1 MQTARLPTSRRAGL
15 LRIAICVCQLFAAG
29 LWCAASAQEPPTPL
43 SSRSAVV
50 TEITS
55 SIVID
60 GALDEAPWRRSPK
73 IGELVQRIPRAGAR
87 PTERTEVTL
96 LYDRNNLYIGVMCY
110 DSEPQRVLA
119 SQMARDA
126 SLNPDDRLSII
137 LDTFRDQSNAFHFST
152 NPNGALVDGLVFAN
166 GETNDDWDAIWIVK
180 TKRSSEGWSAEFA
193 IPFKSLAFPSGESVW
208 GFNIS
213 RIIQRKLEEVRWTG
227 ARFQTQF
234 FQVSEAG
241 EITNLE
247 NIEQGIGLDV
257 RPFIAQRWFHSGV
270 TGNDVVRGKPGLDLF
285 YNLTPSLRLST
296 TVNTDFGETEV
307 DDRQINLTR
316 FSIFFP
322 EKRSFFLQDAGVFNF
337 ATTGID
343 QPGGIPSP
351 GAEIFPFFSRR
362 VGLLRG
368 QEVPIDYGLKLTGR
382 AGRTEIG
389 VLNVRTREIPGVFDS
404 NMFVGR
410 VRQNFLEQSYV
421 GAIFTGGDPARPA
434 SSDDPF
440 TPAPTSMS
448 TTAGM
453 DIRLATSNFLG
464 TNRNMLVNAWGL
476 KTNKEGVE
484 DNNASFGFGA
494 HYNNDRFQGQFQWRE
509 IQENFDPEL
518 GFVQRSNVRMM
529 RLGASYNPRP
539 NPSSGIQQMF
549 HDVFYTRFTRLDN
562 GLVETWKL
570 YFTLFDW
577 HFMSGDSMHSLFDL
591 NPTYERLFE
600 PFEISPGVV
609 LPPGE
614 YRFTPMRIFFTSAQK
629 RALQGSIGLTFGNFW
644 SGTAKTLQTGLRYQ
658 LPPKFVISLNS
669 NQTFA
674 QLPEGNFVAR
684 IFSTQINYA
693 VSPFLSF
700 ANLIQFDNRSGNL
713 GLQSRVRWT
722 LEPGNDLFFIFGQ
735 GWIQEMGGFY
745 DFRTQDSRLA
755 TKLQYT
761 FRF

>member
-1 MQTARLPTSRRAGL
+1 MIAPTWCLAAPQQPGTTAP
-15 LRIAICVCQLFAAG
+15 V
-29 LWCAASAQEPPTPL
+29 
-43 SSRSAVV
+43 RSAVV
-50 TEITS
+50 TLINS
-55 SIVID
+55 PIVID
-60 GALDEAPWRRSPK
+60 GSLDETPWRRSPK
-73 IGELVQRIPRAGAR
+73 IGELVQRIPQAGAR

-96 LYDRNNLYIGVMCY
+96 LYDKDNLYIGVMCY
-110 DSEPQRVLA
+110 DSEPDRVNA

-126 SLNPDDRLSII
+126 MLNPDDRLSII

-152 NPNGALVDGLVFAN
+152 NPNGALVDGLIFAN
-166 GETNDDWDAIWIVK
+166 GETNDDWDAIWIVR
-180 TKRSSEGWSAEFA
+180 TERSDEGWSAEFS
-193 IPFKSLAFPSGESVW
+193 IPFKSLSFPSGETVW

-247 NIEQGIGLDV
+247 GLEQGVGLDV
-257 RPFIAQRWFHSGV
+257 RPFIAQRWLHEGV

-307 DDRQINLTR
+307 DARQINLTR

-343 QPGGIPSP
+343 QPGGIPNT

-362 VGLLRG
+362 IGLLRG
-368 QEVPIDYGLKLTGR
+368 QEVPIDYGVKLTGK
-382 AGRTEIG
+382 AARTEIG
-389 VLNVRTREIPGVFDS
+389 VLNVRTREVPGVDA
-404 NMFVGR
+404 NNLFVGR
-410 VRQNFLEQSYV
+410 FRQNFLEQSYV
-421 GAIFTGGDPARPA
+421 GAIFTGGDPARQ
-434 SSDDPF
+434 SSGGAFD
-440 TPAPTSMS
+440 APVSSSISS
-448 TTAGM
+448 TMGVDM
-453 DIRLATSNFLG
+453 RLATSNFLG
-464 TNRNMLVNAWGL
+464 TNRNMVFNAWGL
-476 KTNKEGVE
+476 KSNKEGIS
-484 DNNASFGFGA
+484 DKNASYGFGA
-494 HYNNDRFQGQFQWRE
+494 HYANDKFQGQIMWRE

-518 GFVQRSNVRMM
+518 GFVQRRNVRML
-529 RLGASYNPRP
+529 RVGASFNPRLK
-539 NPSSGIQQMF
+539 PSSGIQQMF

-562 GLVETWKL
+562 GLVETEKF
-570 YFTLFDW
+570 YFTLVDW
-577 HFMSGDSMHSLFDL
+577 HLTSGDSLHSLFDL
-591 NPTYERLFE
+591 NPTFERLFE

-609 LPPGE
+609 LPAGE
-614 YRFTPMRIFFTSAQK
+614 YRFMPMRIFFTSAQK
-629 RALQGSIGLTFGNFW
+629 RKFQGSIGLTFGNFW
-644 SGTAKTLQTGLRYQ
+644 SGTAKTVQTGLRYQ
-658 LPPKFVISLNS
+658 LPPKFSISLNS

-674 QLPEGNFVAR
+674 QLPEGNFIAR

-700 ANLIQFDNRSGNL
+700 SNLVQFDNRSGNL

-722 LEPGNDLFFIFGQ
+722 LKPGNDVFFIFGQ
-735 GWIQEMGGFY
+735 GWIQELGGFY
-745 DFRTQDSRLA
+745 DFRQQDSRLA

>member
-1 MQTARLPTSRRAGL
+1 M
-15 LRIAICVCQLFAAG
+15 
-29 LWCAASAQEPPTPL
+29 
-43 SSRSAVV
+43 V

-55 SIVID
+55 PIVID
-60 GALDEAPWRRSPK
+60 GVLDEAPWRRSPK
-73 IGELVQRIPRAGAR
+73 IGELVQRIPRAGTK

-96 LYDRNNLYIGVMCY
+96 LYDRNSLYIGVMCY
-110 DSEPQRVLA
+110 DSEPERVLA

-166 GETNDDWDAIWIVK
+166 GETNEDWDAIWIVK
-180 TKRSSEGWSAEFA
+180 TKRSSEGWSAEFS
-193 IPFKSLAFPSGESVW
+193 IPFKSLSFPAGQTVW

-270 TGNDVVRGKPGLDLF
+270 DGNDVVRGKPGLDLF

-307 DDRQINLTR
+307 DARQINLTR

-343 QPGGIPSP
+343 QPGGIPST

-421 GAIFTGGDPARPA
+421 GAIFTGGDPAKPA

-440 TPAPTSMS
+440 APARTSMS
-448 TTAGM
+448 STAGM
-453 DIRLATSNFLG
+453 DMRLATSNFLG
-464 TNRNMLVNAWGL
+464 TNRNMLFNAWGL

-484 DNNASFGFGA
+484 DNNASYGFGA
-494 HYNNDRFQGQFQWRE
+494 HYANDKFQGQFQWRE

-629 RALQGSIGLTFGNFW
+629 RKLQGSIGLTFGNFW

-658 LPPKFVISLNS
+658 LPPKFTISLNS

-674 QLPEGNFVAR
+674 RLPQGNFVAR

-700 ANLIQFDNRSGNL
+700 SNLIQFDNRSGNL

-722 LEPGNDLFFIFGQ
+722 LEPGNDVFFIFGQ

-745 DFRTQDSRLA
+745 DFRQQDSRLA